1 MKNVLVY
8 GIFNVLHPGHIR
20 LLRFASECGQHLTV
34 AVQSDKSLNQP
45 FTVPEIIRLDGIK
58 SISYVNDAFITDKSI
73 VDLVKQ
79 LKPDILVKGRE
90 FEGQNNEEDLI
101 LKEYG
106 GELVFDSGETLYSS
120 LEILKKELN
129 ASEPLSIHYP
139 CAYSQRHGISGSELS
154 EQLID
159 FSRLRVLVIGDLIL
173 DEYIFCDP
181 LGMSQE
187 DPTIVVTPIE
197 QKLFLGGAG
206 IVSAHAAGLGAKVN
220 FLTVTGDDESSRKA
234 QKMLD
239 DFCVRAH
246 FITDRHRP
254 TTLKQRYRCKDKTL
268 LRVSHLHQT
277 DISQKL
283 QEKIINRFEELIK
296 ETDLLVF
303 SDFNYGCLPD
313 RLVQK
318 LTMLA
323 RKNNAYIVADSQCS
337 SQLGDVSRFKNVDL
351 LTPTEYEARVAM
363 RDYSC
368 GMVVLAE
375 QLRKKTECTNILLKL
390 GGDGVLIHAGD
401 KNSKGDFLT
410 DQVPALNQTPRD
422 VAGAGDSML
431 IVSAMA
437 LCNGA
442 TIWQSALLG
451 SLAAAI
457 QVGRL
462 GNKPLTQSELKKVI
476 NS

>member
-20 LLRFASECGQHLTV
+20 LLRFASECGQYLTV
-34 AVQSDKSLNQP
+34 AVQSDQSLNQSLS
-45 FTVPEIIRLDGIK
+45 VPEQIRLEGIK
-58 SISYVNDAFITDKSI
+58 SISYVNEAFITDETI
-73 VDLVKQ
+73 VELVKR
-79 LKPDILVKGRE
+79 LKPDVLVKGRE
-90 FEGQNNEEDLI
+90 FEGKSNAEEAI
-101 LKEYG
+101 LKQYG

-129 ASEPLSIHYP
+129 AAEPLSIHYP
-139 CAYSQRHGISGSELS
+139 YDYSKRHAISKSELND
-154 EQLID
+154 QLIN
-159 FSRLRVLVIGDLIL
+159 FSDLRVLVMGDLIL

-206 IVSAHAAGLGAKVN
+206 IVAAHAAGLGADVS
-220 FLTVTGDDESSRKA
+220 FITVTGADEASEQA
-234 QKMLD
+234 HKMLE
-239 DFCVRAH
+239 DFNVKSYLLV
-246 FITDRHRP
+246 DKHRP

-283 QEKIINRFEELIK
+283 QEDFISQVGKLIK
-296 ETDLLVF
+296 KTDLLVF

-313 RLVQK
+313 KLVQEV
-318 LTMLA
+318 TALA
-323 RKNNAYIVADSQCS
+323 RKNSVYIVADSQCS
-337 SQLGDVSRFKNVDL
+337 SQLGDVARFKDVDL

-363 RDYSC
+363 RDHNS
-368 GMVVLAE
+368 GLVVLTE
-375 QLRKKTECTNILLKL
+375 QLRQKTGSTNILLKL
-390 GGDGVLIHAGD
+390 GDEGVLIHAGEINI
-401 KNSKGDFLT
+401 KKDFLT
-410 DQVPALNQTPRD
+410 DRVPALNQSPRD

-431 IVSAMA
+431 IVTAMA

-442 TIWQSALLG
+442 SIWHSALLG

-457 QVGRL
+457 QIGRL
-462 GNKPLTQSELKKVI
+462 GNKPLTLPELKKVV
-476 NS
+476 NA